1 MINNWQSLLNVL
13 VQNNWQQLLEAKPR
27 CINIKQCPYKDV
39 SGNLLYPELYML
51 SYDGIESDFND
62 PVVRCCRGSI
72 VSLADSTNPQVVC
85 QTFLKFGNF
94 GESYCPEI
102 DWSTAK
108 VQDKRDGCLIKLFN
122 YKDNW
127 IWVTNNGWNID
138 LVAKEIAM
146 LPSKFEELETDDC
159 VSFMDLINYSMN
171 KVNFDYTILEKNYTY
186 MFELCSPKLRI
197 LVDNPK
203 TELVYLGSRNN
214 NTTLE
219 LTLEEAYAV
228 NPELQKLT
236 SVEYFDLHTMDDTL
250 ALCNSYNDDTKEGVV
265 ICDKNFNR
273 IKIKCKHYVELKCIR
288 NSTATKEDKIFDAI
302 VENTSDDLLGAFPE
316 IISIV
321 DSIKQDYTD
330 YLKYLKWHIDNAKK
344 NYLKIKQIDK
354 INPKKAF
361 ATWVLNNYPKQSH
374 IYFKAIDL
382 YYNINYD
389 MIQELKESGDLY
401 KIGD

>member
-1 MINNWQSLLNVL
+1 MINNWQPLLNVL
-13 VQNNWQQLLEAKPR
+13 AQNNWQQLLEAKPR

-51 SYDGIESDFND
+51 SYDGIESDFSD

-72 VSLADSTNPQVVC
+72 VSFADSTNPQVVC

-236 SVEYFDLHTMDDTL
+236 SVEYFNLHTMDDTL

-389 MIQELKESGDLY
+389 IIQELKESGDLY